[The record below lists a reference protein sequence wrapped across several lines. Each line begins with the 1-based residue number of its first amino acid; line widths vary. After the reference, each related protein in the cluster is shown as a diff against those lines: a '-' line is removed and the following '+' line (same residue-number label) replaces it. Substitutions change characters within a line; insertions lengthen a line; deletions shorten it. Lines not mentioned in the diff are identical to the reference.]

1 LLKTNKYNIKGVFMA
16 VQILLRRGLASEWA
30 IANPTLAAG
39 EPAVE
44 TDTGKIKV
52 GDGTTLWNALPYA
65 AGLESLRLQDLSDV
79 TSSTPSTGQ
88 VLKWN
93 GSAWAPA
100 ADAIG
105 SGGDGNT
112 TYTVSAETVT
122 GGASLTLTGSD
133 ASTDSVKLVAG
144 SNVTVVRTD
153 ADTITISA
161 TGGEGDGATTL
172 NGLEDVVISGSPT
185 NGQVLK
191 FDGVNWVNGTDN
203 IGGGESGG
211 LATRNTAS
219 GITSSLEDGQT
230 GPINITG
237 YKSYALLKIQ
247 TSAAAWVRLYTN
259 EAARIADATRN
270 EGADPVL
277 GSGIIAEVIT
287 TGAETVIISPGAIGF
302 NDESPSTTNIPVRVT
317 NKSGSTA
324 AITVTLTLLQLEA

>member
-1 LLKTNKYNIKGVFMA
+1 MA

-105 SGGDGNT
+105 SGEDGNT
-112 TYTVSAETVT
+112 TYTVSAETAP

-133 ASTDSVKLVAG
+133 TSTDSVKLAAG

-161 TGGEGDGATTL
+161 TGGEGGGATTL

-277 GSGIIAEVIT
+277 GSGILAEVIT
-287 TGAETVIISPGAIGF
+287 TGDETVIISPGAIGF
-302 NDESPSTTNIPVRVT
+302 NDESPLTTNIPVRVT

>member
-1 LLKTNKYNIKGVFMA
+1 MA
-16 VQILLRRGLASEWA
+16 VQILLRRGLASDWA

-39 EPAVE
+39 EPGIE

-52 GDGTTLWNALPYA
+52 GDGTRLWNALPYA

-79 TSSTPSTGQ
+79 ASSTPSTGQ

-93 GSAWAPA
+93 GSTWAPA
-100 ADAIG
+100 ADA
-105 SGGDGNT
+105 SSEDDDT
-112 TYTVSAETVT
+112 TYTVSATSST
-122 GGASLTLTGSD
+122 GGANITLAGSD
-133 ASTDSVKLVAG
+133 SSTDSVKLAEG
-144 SNVTVVRTD
+144 SNVTITQTD
-153 ADTITISA
+153 TNTITISA
-161 TGGEGDGATTL
+161 TVGEGGGATTL
-172 NGLEDVVISGSPT
+172 SSLEDVVISGSPT

-191 FDGVNWVNGTDN
+191 FDGVSWVNGTDN
-203 IGGGESGG
+203 TGGGESGG
-211 LATRNTAS
+211 LAERNTAS

-230 GPINITG
+230 GLINITG

-270 EGADPVL
+270 EGADPSL

-287 TGAETVIISPGAIGF
+287 TGAETVIISPSTIGF
-302 NDESPSTTNIPVRVT
+302 NDESPATTNIPVRVT
-317 NKSGSTA
+317 NKSGGTA